1 MLEME
6 ESFIGINENIERIE
20 NLIKYIINSYFTKS
34 REDLEYFTKWI
45 DKELINNLQ
54 NIINLKFEVVTYTE
68 CIDILLKSNKKFIFP
83 VFYFITLRY
92 FGGVI

>member
-83 VFYFITLRY
+83 VFYFIIIGIL
-92 FGGVI
+92 GV